1 MSVMM
6 LCGTP
11 YLNIN
16 SLMKLTAVPASRF
29 LMGLASIHLVNLLTA
44 TNTWVYPLLPVLRG
58 PTISNPHTANGQK
71 SGMVFKAEAGLC
83 DILE

>member
-1 MSVMM
+1 MM

-16 SLMKLTAVPASRF
+16 SLIKLTAVPASRF
-29 LMGLASIHLVNLLTA
+29 LMGLASIYLVNLSTA
-44 TNTWVYPLLPVLRG
+44 TSTWVKPLLPVLKG
-58 PTISNPHTANGQK
+58 PTISNPHTAKGQM
-71 SGMVFKAEAGLC
+71 SGMVFKDDAGLC